1 VEGER
6 PGGLDE
12 IVNLVLGTGRGLTI
26 IVVLTNIDNLKEP
39 ALNTQTSVRIGRVL
53 LFAVSIATLAWAFGV
68 VVFGSGVSQ
77 LLAWWSRVAIIHD
90 AGGIRFSTAFEFDPL
105 TVTIG
110 LTLTLTLVALAFRV
124 GEGLQQDSEGLI

>member
-1 VEGER
+1 MEGES

-26 IVVLTNIDNLKEP
+26 IVALANIDNLKEP
-39 ALNTQTSVRIGRVL
+39 ALNTQTSVSTGRVL
-53 LFAVSIATLAWAFGV
+53 LFADSIATLAWAFGV
-68 VVFGSGVSQ
+68 VVFGSVVSQ

-90 AGGIRFSTAFEFDPL
+90 AGGMRFSTAFEFDPL

-110 LTLTLTLVALAFRV
+110 LRLTLVALAFRV
-124 GEGLQQDSEGLI
+124 GERLQRDSEGLI